1 MRAAA
6 AVGFGFVYIAHIG
19 CVCFAHCPICCACI
33 ASYHAHCIVPHI
45 FAQGE
50 LTEGIKALE
59 TGVRLLEQEHEATGA
74 AADCLVTV
82 RLETA
87 EALRPRGKLAIPAAL
102 GGTVTT
108 EATADAAVDAGP
120 PVRVALL
127 VSQTAAEEGVFHEML
142 GGFVGRAQEVRGQLT
157 QRAAVTDQ
165 VLRGLAVW
173 LGEPA
178 NKEPVELFETLL
190 EFARAFDRALVSIAR
205 VCEAASKAAAAAAA
219 DSD

>member
-1 MRAAA
+1 M
-6 AVGFGFVYIAHIG
+6 
-19 CVCFAHCPICCACI
+19 P
-33 ASYHAHCIVPHI
+33 S
-45 FAQGE
+45 QGE
-50 LTEGIKALE
+50 LTEGLKALE

-87 EALRPRGKLAIPAAL
+87 EALRPRGKLAIPAVL
-102 GGTVTT
+102 GGTAT
-108 EATADAAVDAGP
+108 EAAPEQLSDQGP
-120 PVRVALL
+120 AVRVGLL

-142 GGFVGRAQEVRGQLT
+142 GGFVGRAQEVRGQLSE
-157 QRAAVTDQ
+157 RAAVTDQ

-205 VCEAASKAAAAAAA
+205 VCEAASKAAAAAAVE
-219 DSD
+219 SD

>member
-1 MRAAA
+1 MN
-6 AVGFGFVYIAHIG
+6 
-19 CVCFAHCPICCACI
+19 P
-33 ASYHAHCIVPHI
+33 
-45 FAQGE
+45 QGE
-50 LTEGIKALE
+50 LTEGLKALE

-82 RLETA
+82 RLETP
-87 EALRPRGKLAIPAAL
+87 EGLRPRGKLAIPAAL
-102 GGTVTT
+102 GGAGETEVTA
-108 EATADAAVDAGP
+108 EG

-142 GGFVGRAQEVRGQLT
+142 GGFVGRAQDVRGQLT
-157 QRAAVTDQ
+157 ERAAVTDQVCCWCVVGVRRRAIMCWQ

-178 NKEPVELFETLL
+178 NKEPEELFETLL
-190 EFARAFDRALVSIAR
+190 EFARAFDRAFVSMAR

-219 DSD
+219 AVESD